1 MRTSTTE
8 PKPARPTSLNL
19 TNPKMKKHLMKPKEE
34 GPLPVESDQEEE
46 GEWYE
51 DISDSSEEE
60 GTTEE
65 EVTAPP
71 PLKKAKKE
79 TRWDI
84 APNADRQ
91 SQKNSEQTESAS
103 TEALRAKIFPIL
115 YAVFQKS
122 RGRRQKHKI
131 RNRSLRS
138 LTKSCLYHNSET
150 QLQRTLEDADSLL
163 NKYCD

>member
-84 APNADRQ
+84 APNAGKERTYRSWRIHKHLLLACLAACQHNVAFARRYMLFKHGVNIPKNVIHYYNSYYRQ
-91 SQKNSEQTESAS
+91 
-103 TEALRAKIFPIL
+103 
-115 YAVFQKS
+115 
-122 RGRRQKHKI
+122 
-131 RNRSLRS
+131 
-138 LTKSCLYHNSET
+138 TKSEE
-150 QLQRTLEDADSLL
+150 Q
-163 NKYCD
+163 